1 MECNNHLV
9 GVTLTLMS
17 TVRIYSIIIYIVN
30 LSRSQKDD
38 VVRVTK
44 VPSIPHFA
52 CKVNPAAKAV
62 HRHS

>member
-17 TVRIYSIIIYIVN
+17 TVRIYGIIYNIVN

-38 VVRVTK
+38 VRVTK

-62 HRHS
+62 HRHI